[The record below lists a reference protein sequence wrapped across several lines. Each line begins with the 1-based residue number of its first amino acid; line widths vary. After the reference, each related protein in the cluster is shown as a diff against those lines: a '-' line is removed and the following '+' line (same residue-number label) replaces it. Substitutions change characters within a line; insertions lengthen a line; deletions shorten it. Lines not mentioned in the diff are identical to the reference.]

1 MSPAGYTP
9 AMGRI
14 SGGTPGAE
22 GEAARQSAREAAG
35 RHVPLIGA
43 GEPPPFRVLNPQGR
57 ARLLVVC
64 DHASRRI
71 PAALDNLGLDE
82 LALGRHIASDIGAG
96 DVAERLSARLDAPA
110 VLAGY
115 SRLVVDCNRGLND
128 PTSILAVSDG
138 EFIPGN
144 QGLSDEQKAERARQ
158 FFHPYH
164 DAIQRRLESFERR
177 GIVPAFVAVHSFT
190 PIFKEVRRPWQIG
203 ILWDKDPRI
212 PVPMIEALRAL
223 GIAVGDNEPYSG
235 KAPADHTV
243 DHHAEGGGLAHVS
256 IEIRQDLI
264 DHPEG
269 VARWADTLGDVLER
283 ILADEGLYRKFGGA

>member
-1 MSPAGYTP
+1 M
-9 AMGRI
+9 
-14 SGGTPGAE
+14 PGAE
-22 GEAARQSAREAAG
+22 GVAAAQAARGGGGRSA
-35 RHVPLIGA
+35 LIGP
-43 GEPPPFRVLNPQGR
+43 GEPAPFRVLNPHGR

-64 DHASRRI
+64 DHASNRI
-71 PAALDNLGLDE
+71 PAALENLGLDE
-82 LALGRHIASDIGAG
+82 LALGRHIACDIGAG
-96 DVAERLSARLDAPA
+96 GVAEQLALHLDAPA

-115 SRLVVDCNRGLND
+115 SRLVIDCNRGLDD

-144 QGLSDEQKAERARQ
+144 HGLGAGDKEERARQ

-164 DAIQRRLESFERR
+164 DAIRRRLESFERR

-190 PIFKEVRRPWQIG
+190 PVFQQVQRPWQFG

-212 PVPMIEALRAL
+212 PVPLITALRAL
-223 GIAVGDNEPYSG
+223 GLAVGDNEPYSG
-235 KAPADHTV
+235 RAPADHTI
-243 DHHAEGGGLAHVS
+243 DHHAEGGGLPHVS

-269 VARWADTLGDVLER
+269 VERWSRVLGEVLER
-283 ILADEGLYRKFGGA
+283 ILGDETLYAKWGGTRDGLPGT

>member
-1 MSPAGYTP
+1 MSDAEGAAAGQ
-9 AMGRI
+9 AAR
-14 SGGTPGAE
+14 SGGGRGA
-22 GEAARQSAREAAG
+22 
-35 RHVPLIGA
+35 LIGP
-43 GEPPPFRVLNPQGR
+43 GEPAPFRVLNPQGR

-64 DHASRRI
+64 DHASNRI
-71 PAALDNLGLDE
+71 PAALENLGLDD
-82 LALGRHIASDIGAG
+82 LALGRHIACDIGAG
-96 DVAERLSARLDAPA
+96 EVAERLARRLDAPA

-115 SRLVVDCNRGLND
+115 SRLVIDCNRGLDD

-144 QGLSDEQKAERARQ
+144 QGLGEEGKEERARQ

-164 DAIQRRLESFERR
+164 DAIRRRLDSFARR

-190 PIFKEVRRPWQIG
+190 PIFKQVRRPWQIG

-212 PVPMIEALRAL
+212 PVPLIAALRTL
-223 GIAVGDNEPYSG
+223 GLAVGDNEPYSG
-235 KAPADHTV
+235 RAPADHTV
-243 DHHAEGGGLAHVS
+243 DYHAEGGGLPHVS

-269 VARWADTLGDVLER
+269 VERWSRLLGDVLER
-283 ILADEGLYRKFGGA
+283 ILDEETLYAKWGGTHDGVQGA

>member
-1 MSPAGYTP
+1 M
-9 AMGRI
+9 
-14 SGGTPGAE
+14 PGAK
-22 GEAARQSAREAAG
+22 GEAAGSAGTAASGRQSA
-35 RHVPLIGA
+35 LIGP
-43 GEPPPFRVLNPQGR
+43 GEPGPFRVLNPHGR

-71 PAALDNLGLDE
+71 PAALDDLGLDE
-82 LALGRHIASDIGAG
+82 LALGRHIACDIGAG
-96 DVAERLSARLDAPA
+96 AVAELLSKRLDAPA

-115 SRLVVDCNRGLND
+115 SRLVVDCNRGLDD

-144 QGLSDEQKAERARQ
+144 QGLSRDDKAERARQ
-158 FFHPYH
+158 FFYPYH
-164 DAIQRRLESFERR
+164 QAIRRRLESFERR
-177 GIVPAFVAVHSFT
+177 NIVPAFVAVHSFT
-190 PIFKEVRRPWQIG
+190 PIFKRVRRPWQIG

-212 PVPMIEALRAL
+212 PVPLLDKLQAR

-243 DHHAEGGGLAHVS
+243 DHHAEGGGLPHVS

-269 VARWADTLGDVLER
+269 ITRWAGILGDVLEE
-283 ILADEGLYRKFGGA
+283 ILADETLYRKFGETGDDS

>member
-1 MSPAGYTP
+1 M
-9 AMGRI
+9 
-14 SGGTPGAE
+14 PGAD
-22 GEAARQSAREAAG
+22 GQAARQAAPGTAG
-35 RHVPLIGA
+35 RQAPLIGA
-43 GEPPPFRVLNPQGR
+43 GEPRPFRVLNPQGR

-96 DVAERLSARLDAPA
+96 DVAECLATRLDAPA

-115 SRLVVDCNRGLND
+115 SRLVVDCNRGLGD
-128 PTSILAVSDG
+128 PTSILAISDG

-144 QGLSDEQKAERARQ
+144 QGLSRQQKAERARQ

-164 DAIQRRLESFERR
+164 DAIKRRIDSFARR

-203 ILWDKDPRI
+203 ILWDKDPRM
-212 PVPMIEALRAL
+212 PVPLIALLRAE
-223 GIAVGDNEPYSG
+223 GVEVGDNEPYSG

-243 DHHAEGGGLAHVS
+243 DHHAEGGGLPHVS
-256 IEIRQDLI
+256 IEIRQDLV
-264 DHPEG
+264 DHPDG
-269 VARWADTLGDVLER
+269 VARWAGILGDVLEK
-283 ILADEGLYRKFGGA
+283 ILADDNLYRKFGGG

>member
-1 MSPAGYTP
+1 M
-9 AMGRI
+9 
-14 SGGTPGAE
+14 
-22 GEAARQSAREAAG
+22 
-35 RHVPLIGA
+35 
-43 GEPPPFRVLNPQGR
+43 
-57 ARLLVVC
+57 LVVC
-64 DHASRRI
+64 DHASRLI
-71 PAALDNLGLDE
+71 PAALQNLGLDE

-96 DVAERLSARLDAPA
+96 DVAERLAARLDAPA

-115 SRLVVDCNRGLND
+115 SRLVVDCNRSLED

-144 QGLSDEQKAERARQ
+144 QGLSDAEKYERARQ

-164 DAIQRRLESFERR
+164 DAIRRRLESFKRR
-177 GIVPAFVAVHSFT
+177 RIVPAFVAVHSFT
-190 PIFKEVRRPWQIG
+190 PVFKRVRRPWQIG

-212 PVPMIEALRAL
+212 PVPLIAALRTR

-235 KAPADHTV
+235 KAPADHSV
-243 DHHAEGGGLAHVS
+243 DHHAEGGGLPHVS

-269 VARWADTLGDVLER
+269 ADHWAGLLGDVLGT
-283 ILADEGLYRKFGGA
+283 ILDDDGLYRKFGET

>member
-1 MSPAGYTP
+1 MT
-9 AMGRI
+9 RN
-14 SGGTPGAE
+14 SGGTATAE
-22 GEAARQSAREAAG
+22 EAAARPPARDTAG
-35 RHVPLIGA
+35 RPAALIGP
-43 GEPPPFRVLNPQGR
+43 GEPGPFRVLNPQGR

-71 PAALDNLGLDE
+71 PAPLNTLGLDE

-96 DVAERLSARLDAPA
+96 DVAEQLSSRLDAPA
-110 VLAGY
+110 VLASY
-115 SRLVVDCNRGLND
+115 SRLVIDCNRGLGD

-144 QGLSDEQKAERARQ
+144 QGLSEEDKAERARQ

-164 DAIQRRLESFERR
+164 DAISRRLDSFGRR

-190 PIFKEVRRPWQIG
+190 PIFKDVRRPWQIG
-203 ILWDKDPRI
+203 VLWDKDPRI
-212 PVPMIEALRAL
+212 PVPLIEMLRAQ

-243 DHHAEGGGLAHVS
+243 DHHAEGGGLPHVS

-264 DHPEG
+264 HHPEG
-269 VARWADTLGDVLER
+269 VSRWAGILGDVLEQ
-283 ILADEGLYRKFGGA
+283 ILGDDDLYRKYGGEGDGS

>member
-1 MSPAGYTP
+1 MQASVRG
-9 AMGRI
+9 
-14 SGGTPGAE
+14 
-22 GEAARQSAREAAG
+22 AAG
-35 RHVPLIGA
+35 RQLPLIGA

-57 ARLLVVC
+57 AQLLVVC

-71 PAALDNLGLDE
+71 PTALDNLGLDE

-96 DVAERLSARLDAPA
+96 DVAERLADRLDAPA

-144 QGLSDEQKAERARQ
+144 QGLSEEDKAERARQ

-164 DAIQRRLESFERR
+164 EAIQRRLASFERR

-190 PIFKEVRRPWQIG
+190 PIFKQVRRPWQIG

-212 PVPMIEALRAL
+212 PVPLLEMLRAQ

-243 DHHAEGGGLAHVS
+243 DHHAEGGGLPHVS
-256 IEIRQDLI
+256 IEIRQDLV
-264 DHPEG
+264 DHPDG
-269 VARWADTLGDVLER
+269 VTRWAGILGDVLEK
-283 ILADEGLYRKFGGA
+283 ILAEEGLYRKFGGA

>member
-1 MSPAGYTP
+1 MT
-9 AMGRI
+9 RI
-14 SGGTPGAE
+14 SGTMPGAK
-22 GEAARQSAREAAG
+22 GEAAGSAGTAASGRQSA
-35 RHVPLIGA
+35 LIGP
-43 GEPPPFRVLNPQGR
+43 GEPGPFRVLNPHGR

-71 PAALDNLGLDE
+71 PAALQDLGLDE
-82 LALGRHIASDIGAG
+82 LALGRHIACDIGAG
-96 DVAERLSARLDAPA
+96 AVAELLSERLDAPA

-115 SRLVVDCNRGLND
+115 SRLVVDCNRGLDD

-144 QGLSDEQKAERARQ
+144 QGLSRDDKAERARQ
-158 FFHPYH
+158 FFYPYH
-164 DAIQRRLESFERR
+164 QAIRRRLESFERR
-177 GIVPAFVAVHSFT
+177 NIVPAFVAVHSFT
-190 PIFKEVRRPWQIG
+190 PIFKQVRRPWQIG

-212 PVPMIEALRAL
+212 PVPLLDKLQAR

-243 DHHAEGGGLAHVS
+243 DHHAEGGGLPHVS

-269 VARWADTLGDVLER
+269 ITRWAGILGEVLEE
-283 ILADEGLYRKFGGA
+283 ILADETLYRKFGEPGDES